1 MYSHVE
7 FRNPTVA
14 FLLVKESQFQ
24 RTILLSDS
32 MLDII
37 NSYEKDFFKGSPNI
51 ISNAEFITPI
61 GIPHLNTYIVR
72 RSKFL

>member
-37 NSYEKDFFKGSPNI
+37 NS
-51 ISNAEFITPI
+51 
-61 GIPHLNTYIVR
+61 
-72 RSKFL
+72 

>member
-7 FRNPTVA
+7 FRNTTVA

-37 NSYEKDFFKGSPNI
+37 NS
-51 ISNAEFITPI
+51 
-61 GIPHLNTYIVR
+61 
-72 RSKFL
+72 